1 MKDEDINDWEEV
13 PTSNT
18 AVDEPDDWEEV
29 PTAAAVPVPAPQATP
44 EEPGVASKIWD
55 GAKDFVGSAAS
66 AGESMVPGIGLIDK
80 IGAASYA
87 TQQEVGDLFRDAP
100 DQDTWENR
108 YNKEAQN
115 APKQREERMDKST
128 TGRIAGTVA
137 GAVPSMLL
145 GGAATQGMGLLPSI
159 VTGASMDGINEG
171 LKNPDKLFDLDKA
184 SDAAESS
191 AKMGAAVGVPLKAA
205 QVMAPWLGKTL
216 GKVAAVGDADKIERY
231 AANPNKYNYADK
243 KVSVE
248 SMVDELSPEMRKL
261 ERVLQG
267 NLDDGKTAAQLVKG
281 KAAQSINVAK
291 GEAKQAKDVANQAQD
306 LYVQNLRSTQPS
318 AKAQESLTNALN
330 SQRSKVG
337 ELAGEQR
344 KIVGSSNAQIPID
357 SLQKIADSK
366 LDMRKIDGVL
376 PTGDSEVSGINQMK
390 KLLENVGNVKG
401 QPKLLFDPETLALT
415 QSVDDVTRPLTP
427 KGLVNLR
434 QSIDRSIEP
443 AFNAVGGRVASP
455 AEGTGLALRKQINN
469 LLDANSGSLPG
480 YKANRAALAQES
492 KLLGAAS
499 DELGNPDTAKVLSQ
513 VDPRKG
519 GANFDTL
526 KQLDY
531 NNGKQV
537 MPDLA
542 EYLAAKG
549 KLKMPD
555 RLNKNLDNLPQ
566 SVAASEA
573 SKKAKLIEK
582 VQTQKAQ
589 QAEQSYK
596 NTARQLEDAH
606 YADFGDLSSDK
617 GKMEAAVRKGL
628 FATAKNPS
636 VKTMESLGNLSKKSG
651 INIAD
656 DLDQLQVQSALGA
669 QGANGS
675 RMVNLLANMAPKKL
689 QGVAALLGAG
699 VDVGRGKTAKALVD
713 AGQSVGKSDM
723 ARKAVSGVTP
733 NIDEIIKQLLGGK

>member
-1 MKDEDINDWEEV
+1 MI
-13 PTSNT
+13 
-18 AVDEPDDWEEV
+18 
-29 PTAAAVPVPAPQATP
+29 
-44 EEPGVASKIWD
+44 
-55 GAKDFVGSAAS
+55 
-66 AGESMVPGIGLIDK
+66 PGIGLIDK

-108 YNKEAQN
+108 YNAQVKG
-115 APKQREERMDKST
+115 APEQRQERMDKST
-128 TGRIAGTVA
+128 AGKVAGTIAGA
-137 GAVPSMLL
+137 APSALL
-145 GGAATQGMGLLPSI
+145 GGVATKGMSLLPSI
-159 VTGASMDGINEG
+159 ATGALMDGANEG
-171 LKNPDKLFDLDKA
+171 LKSTDSLFDAKKA
-184 SDAAESS
+184 G
-191 AKMGAAVGVPLKAA
+191 GATWDSTKLGGGIGLGLKGVEK
-205 QVMAPWLGKTL
+205 VAPWLGKTL

-231 AANPNKYNYADK
+231 AKNPNKYNYADK

-248 SMVDELSPEMRKL
+248 TMVDELSPEMRKI
-261 ERVLQG
+261 ERALQG
-267 NLDDGKTAAQLVKG
+267 KLDDGKTAAQQIKD
-281 KAAQSINVAK
+281 KAAQSVNVAK

-318 AKAQESLTNALN
+318 TKAQESLINALN

-376 PTGDSEVSGINQMK
+376 PTGDSEVSSINQLK

-401 QPKLLFDPETLALT
+401 QPKLSFDPETLALT

-427 KGLVNLR
+427 TGLVNLR

-469 LLDANSGSLPG
+469 LLDANAGSLPG
-480 YKANRAALAQES
+480 YKANRAALSQES
-492 KLLGAAS
+492 KLLSAAS
-499 DELGNPDTAKVLSQ
+499 DELGNPDAAKVLSQ
-513 VDPRKG
+513 IDPRKG

-555 RLNKNLDNLPQ
+555 RLNKNLNNLSQ
-566 SVAASEA
+566 SKAAEEA
-573 SKKAKLIEK
+573 AKKSKLIERF
-582 VQTQKAQ
+582 QTQKAQ

-606 YADFGDLSSDK
+606 YNDFGDLSSDK
-617 GKMEAAVRKGL
+617 GKLEAAIRKGL
-628 FATAKNPS
+628 FATPKNPS
-636 VKTMESLGNLSKKSG
+636 VKTMESLDSLSKKSG

-656 DLDQLQVQSALGA
+656 DLDQLQVQSALGS

-699 VDVGRGKTAKALVD
+699 VDVGRGKTAKGLVD
-713 AGQSVGKSDM
+713 AGNAVGNSDI

-733 NIDEIIKQLLGGK
+733 NIDEIIKQLMGGK